1 MDVAAFH
8 SRRLARSP
16 NYAARALALS
26 LAIHLV
32 MFGTLELNRHLRLH
46 LPDWLKAVLAR
57 PARVEERKNPPPVNP
72 EAPLLF
78 VEVDPSQAAPEPPKD
93 TKNYSVVNSRA
104 SNPDVAMES
113 NKPKLDGAQDKV
125 PKVMD
130 TLRPA
135 PPQAL
140 TPLKPEPQPFK
151 PEPETSPERKPGD
164 LALAKP
170 AETKPKEEEK
180 PKRPRTLAEAQVQK
194 GLLAGQKMKQEG
206 GVKRHGNIQPAF
218 DARGTAVGVYDA
230 ELIQAVQQCWYN
242 ILDETTSP
250 TRPGKVEVEFQL
262 HSDGYVTD
270 VKVMESDVGELH
282 SLFCQTAIQKPAP
295 FKRWPDG
302 MRKEIGRDYRQLKF
316 TFFYEY

>member
-1 MDVAAFH
+1 MDLAAFH
-8 SRRLARSP
+8 SHRLAPSP

-26 LAIHLV
+26 LAIHV
-32 MFGTLELNRHLRLH
+32 MVFGTLELSRHLRLH
-46 LPDWLKAVLAR
+46 LPEWLKAMLTPPAAR
-57 PARVEERKNPPPVNP
+57 MEERKHPLVSQ

-78 VEVDPSQAAPEPPKD
+78 VEVDPSQAAPEPPQD
-93 TKNYSVVNSRA
+93 TKNYSVVNSQA
-104 SNPDVAMES
+104 SNPDVATES
-113 NKPKLDGAQDKV
+113 NQPKLDGTQDKV
-125 PKVMD
+125 PKVLD
-130 TLRPA
+130 ALRPA
-135 PPQAL
+135 PPQPL
-140 TPLKPEPQPFK
+140 TPLVPEPKPFQ
-151 PEPETSPERKPGD
+151 PEPETSPERKSGD

-180 PKRPRTLAEAQVQK
+180 PKRPRTLAEAKLQK

-206 GVKRHGNIQPAF
+206 GVKRHGSVYAF
-218 DARGTAVGVYDA
+218 DAKGTAVGVYDA

-242 ILDETTSP
+242 LLDETTSP
-250 TRPGKVEVEFQL
+250 TRPGKVVVEFQL